1 MYVCMYKYIYYIF
14 SNNLHLPMKLATKVV
29 SGEPILNNDTQ
40 SPAEKSNVWRL
51 KKLMKIF
58 WVRKFYHE
66 NEKEREILK
75 TLLWIFTFIYNAAID
90 FLYIIPY
97 YSQQIQK
104 IIFYGTTQF
113 FEGMEITFF
122 IKNKIICA
130 CRFTLHSLLCSL
142 F

>member
-1 MYVCMYKYIYYIF
+1 
-14 SNNLHLPMKLATKVV
+14 MKLATKVV

-104 IIFYGTTQF
+104 LFSMVQHNFLKEWKSLSSSRTKLFVPVVSPY
-113 FEGMEITFF
+113 
-122 IKNKIICA
+122 
-130 CRFTLHSLLCSL
+130 TLCCVLYFDLTILAALC
-142 F
+142 

>member
-1 MYVCMYKYIYYIF
+1 
-14 SNNLHLPMKLATKVV
+14 MKLATKVV

-75 TLLWIFTFIYNAAID
+75 TLLWIFILSTMQ
-90 FLYIIPY
+90 L
-97 YSQQIQK
+97 
-104 IIFYGTTQF
+104 
-113 FEGMEITFF
+113 
-122 IKNKIICA
+122 
-130 CRFTLHSLLCSL
+130 
-142 F
+142 